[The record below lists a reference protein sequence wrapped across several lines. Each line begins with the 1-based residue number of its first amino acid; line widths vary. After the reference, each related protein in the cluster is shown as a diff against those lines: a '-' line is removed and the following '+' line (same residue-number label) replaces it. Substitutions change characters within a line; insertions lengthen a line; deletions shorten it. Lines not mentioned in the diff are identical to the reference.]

1 MEVEKRQA
9 EILFIQMGGTID
21 KTYPKTKNG
30 YSFEI
35 GDPAFQKILAK
46 IRPGLAFKY
55 KTKTVCQK
63 DSQEIDSSDRYKSI
77 LHLFRFITPN
87 LIFPDTSF

>member
-1 MEVEKRQA
+1 MATLILEEKKKHA

-35 GDPAFQKILAK
+35 GEPAFQKILDK
-46 IRPGLAFKY
+46 VRPSLAFKF
-55 KTKTVCQK
+55 KSKTVCQK
-63 DSQEIDSSDRYKSI
+63 DSQEIDSKDR
-77 LHLFRFITPN
+77 
-87 LIFPDTSF
+87 

>member
-35 GDPAFQKILAK
+35 GDPAFQK
-46 IRPGLAFKY
+46 
-55 KTKTVCQK
+55 
-63 DSQEIDSSDRYKSI
+63 
-77 LHLFRFITPN
+77 N
-87 LIFPDTSF
+87 LG